1 MLRESKSPLKGG
13 GGEAEGREAANLR
26 GRLFINLRGSLVS
39 PPEAPAKEA
48 TTRDRRQPRRAPR
61 VRNRS
66 LTSAQLGG
74 FFSDDSGREA
84 GPGYVPAALRDLI
97 ILE

>member
-74 FFSDDSGREA
+74 FFQTIQVGRLV
-84 GPGYVPAALRDLI
+84 PGVSQPLCGTS
-97 ILE
+97 